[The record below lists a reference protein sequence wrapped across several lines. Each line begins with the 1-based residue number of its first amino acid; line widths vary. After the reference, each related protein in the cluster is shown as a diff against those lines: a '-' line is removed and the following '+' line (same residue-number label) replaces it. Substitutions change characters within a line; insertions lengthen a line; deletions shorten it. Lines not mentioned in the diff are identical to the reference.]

1 MLGHVLDVIVVL
13 DQSVGVDTV
22 LVGVLEALDE
32 GLGVLLIEDDEDAS
46 QAALQLG
53 DLPDALI
60 ALRLAQILE
69 QTELAPVT
77 QLVLV
82 LPEAVGTD
90 TFDWSVARAVLKE
103 PVLGEARVIIPVVIG
118 LQREPAAWNLVGVPE
133 LSSGLDQV
141 VTDVHVLVLA
151 RGVVCGGGHLLGSGL
166 SLIKVEIN

>member
-1 MLGHVLDVIVVL
+1 MLGHILDVIVVL

-22 LVGVLEALDE
+22 LVSVLEALDE
-32 GLGVLLIEDDEDAS
+32 SLGVLLVEDDEDAS

-53 DLPDALI
+53 DLPDTLI

-69 QTELAPVT
+69 QTELAPVA

-90 TFDWSVARAVLKE
+90 TFDGSVSCAVLEE

-133 LSSGLDQV
+133 LSASLDQV
-141 VTDVHVLVLA
+141 VTNVHVLVLA
-151 RGVVCGGGHLLGSGL
+151 CTIVCSGGQLCGSGL
-166 SLIKVEIN
+166 SATKVEIN